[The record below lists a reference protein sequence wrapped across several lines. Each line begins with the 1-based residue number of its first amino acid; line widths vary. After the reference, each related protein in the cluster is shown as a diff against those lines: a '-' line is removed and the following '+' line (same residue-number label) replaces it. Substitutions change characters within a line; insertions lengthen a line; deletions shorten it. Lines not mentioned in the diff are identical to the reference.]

1 MLQLLFPCA
10 AGRGRAALE
19 LVPHR
24 EHPLDDLEIL
34 RAAPVVEGEA
44 AAVEDLAHGEREDL
58 EALDEG
64 LVVRVVDVD
73 DHDSDGRG
81 GGGEERRG
89 GVELARQPAERVF
102 SAPSGDLLVLE
113 GERTEKR
120 AAPPLK
126 RAREEVREIGHTRA
140 LEGWEGLEAVA
151 STGCTIA

>member
-1 MLQLLFPCA
+1 MNSVGIGYTPIPALQEVRQTVALVLQLLFPCA

-73 DHDSDGRG
+73 DD
-81 GGGEERRG
+81 
-89 GVELARQPAERVF
+89 ATMTIP
-102 SAPSGDLLVLE
+102 
-113 GERTEKR
+113 
-120 AAPPLK
+120 
-126 RAREEVREIGHTRA
+126 
-140 LEGWEGLEAVA
+140 
-151 STGCTIA
+151 TGFLP

>member
-1 MLQLLFPCA
+1 MNSVGIGYTPVPALQEVRQTVALVLQLLFPCA

-73 DHDSDGRG
+73 DHDPDGLSVAAG
-81 GGGEERRG
+81 GCTANENK
-89 GVELARQPAERVF
+89 P
-102 SAPSGDLLVLE
+102 D
-113 GERTEKR
+113 R
-120 AAPPLK
+120 AA
-126 RAREEVREIGHTRA
+126 R
-140 LEGWEGLEAVA
+140 
-151 STGCTIA
+151 S

>member
-1 MLQLLFPCA
+1 MNSVGIGYTPIPALQEVRQTVALVLQLLFPCA

-73 DHDSDGRG
+73 DD
-81 GGGEERRG
+81 
-89 GVELARQPAERVF
+89 ATMTIP
-102 SAPSGDLLVLE
+102 
-113 GERTEKR
+113 
-120 AAPPLK
+120 
-126 RAREEVREIGHTRA
+126 
-140 LEGWEGLEAVA
+140 
-151 STGCTIA
+151 TGFLPYSP

>member
-73 DHDSDGRG
+73 DDDPDGLTVAAALADA
-81 GGGEERRG
+81 RRCSFG
-89 GVELARQPAERVF
+89 CY
-102 SAPSGDLLVLE
+102 DLL
-113 GERTEKR
+113 TSTSF
-120 AAPPLK
+120 
-126 RAREEVREIGHTRA
+126 VRI
-140 LEGWEGLEAVA
+140 LL
-151 STGCTIA
+151 

>member
-1 MLQLLFPCA
+1 MALVLQLLFPCA

-73 DHDSDGRG
+73 DDDPDGLFTVAAGWRMH
-81 GGGEERRG
+81 G
-89 GVELARQPAERVF
+89 GVRLAATV
-102 SAPSGDLLVLE
+102 
-113 GERTEKR
+113 RTSF
-120 AAPPLK
+120 
-126 RAREEVREIGHTRA
+126 VHF
-140 LEGWEGLEAVA
+140 VA
-151 STGCTIA
+151 SP